1 MKKVFAIIA
10 LVAMLFVSVSCGPKK
25 AAPAVEETIDST
37 LVEGP
42 VIEQAVDSTEFVE
55 E

>member
-1 MKKVFAIIA
+1 MKKVFAIFA
-10 LVAMLFVSVSCGPKK
+10 LVAMLFVTVSCGPKK
-25 AAPAVEETIDST
+25 VAPVEEETIDTT

-42 VIEQAVDSTEFVE
+42 VLQAVDSAEFVE